1 MITESEQVA
10 RALDDAAQRWPSD
23 RGNRSKLLLRL
34 VEEGHRVVLDQRA
47 REVDAQRD
55 AVGRT
60 SGALTGV
67 YGGDYLTALREDWPA

>member
-1 MITESEQVA
+1 MVTESEQIA
-10 RALDDAAQRWPSD
+10 RALDDAAQHWPND

-47 REVDAQRD
+47 RQVDARRD

>member
-1 MITESEQVA
+1 MITESERIA
-10 RALDDAAQRWPSD
+10 RALDDAAQRWPND

-47 REVDAQRD
+47 REVDAQRA

>member
-23 RGNRSKLLLRL
+23 GGNRSKLLLRL

-47 REVDAQRD
+47 REVDAQRY

-67 YGGDYLTALREDWPA
+67 YGGDYLTTLREDWPA